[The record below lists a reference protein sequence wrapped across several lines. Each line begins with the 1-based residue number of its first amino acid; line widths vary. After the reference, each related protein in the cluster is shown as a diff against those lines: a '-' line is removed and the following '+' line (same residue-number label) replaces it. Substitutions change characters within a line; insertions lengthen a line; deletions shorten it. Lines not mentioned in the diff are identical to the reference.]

1 MMKIGTHYAYW
12 NNMWAADYVALC
24 HRAKKCGLDVLEVG
38 AGDLVSMSDAEL
50 EALRT
55 TAKDL
60 GLEISAN
67 LGPPKDKDI
76 CSADP
81 AIHEAGVKFLCN
93 ILDQMVKIDCKILIG
108 ACYNHWPY
116 DFVDIDKEA
125 LLDRAVEGMKIV
137 GDHADKL
144 GLTIAL
150 EILNRFESCMINTL
164 DEGIAFCERVGKK
177 SVKLLLDTFHMNI
190 EEVDDIPTTLRRAGD
205 WVAHVHVGEA
215 NRMLPGT
222 GHMPWAEI
230 GKALRDIGYDAK
242 VVMEPFLLTG
252 GEAGPA
258 IKVWRDLSGGADAEK
273 MDEMMTESVKFLRG
287 CLNG

>member
-1 MMKIGTHYAYW
+1 MKIGTHFAYW
-12 NNMWAADYVALC
+12 GNTWSVNYIDLC

-38 AGDLVSMSDAEL
+38 AGDLVNMSDAEL
-50 EALRT
+50 EELRV

-60 GLEISAN
+60 GLQISAN

-76 CSADP
+76 SSADP
-81 AIHEAGVKFLCN
+81 AVRAAGVKFLCD
-93 ILDQMVKIDCKILIG
+93 ILDQMVKIECPILIG
-108 ACYNHWPY
+108 ACYNSWPY

-125 LLDRAVEGMKIV
+125 LLDRAVECMKQV

-190 EEVDDIPTTLRRAGD
+190 EEVDDIPTTLRRGGD

-215 NRMLPGT
+215 NRMLPGL
-222 GHMPWAEI
+222 GHMPWDEI
-230 GKALRDIGYDAK
+230 GQALRDINYQGK
-242 VVMEPFLLTG
+242 VVMEPFMLVG
-252 GEAGPA
+252 GEVGPA

-273 MDEMMTESVKFLRG
+273 MDEMMTKSVSFLRSK
-287 CLNG
+287 LDA